1 MSDLAQLLA
10 HPDVERIASRL
21 RERPGAVAAPE
32 IPARYAAVAIVMR
45 AAPDGE
51 LEILM
56 IKRAEYERDPWSGH
70 VALPGGRHE
79 PQDSDL
85 QATALRETLEET
97 GIDIA
102 TDGRILGVLDELHP
116 SNPLLPP
123 IVVRPYVGVVAP
135 DVAIVPSSEVADA
148 FWVRLADLRQPG
160 RWIETSVP
168 IRGGVL
174 RSVTAFQHGDYV
186 VWGMTE
192 RLLRQFIALLE

>member
-1 MSDLAQLLA
+1 MSELAQLLA
-10 HPDVERIASRL
+10 HPDVERIAVRL
-21 RERPGAVAAPE
+21 RERTAAVASPPL
-32 IPARYAAVAIVMR
+32 PAKYAAVAIVMR

-79 PQDSDL
+79 PQDPDL
-85 QATALRETLEET
+85 EATAIRETFEET
-97 GIDIA
+97 GIDITA
-102 TDGRILGVLDELHP
+102 AGRMLGVLDELHP
-116 SNPLLPP
+116 VNTLLPP

-135 DVAIVPSSEVADA
+135 DVPIVPSSEVADA

-160 RWIETSVP
+160 RWIQTNVP

-174 RSVTAFQHGDYV
+174 RSVTAFQHGEYV

-192 RLLRQFIALLE
+192 RLLRQVIALLD